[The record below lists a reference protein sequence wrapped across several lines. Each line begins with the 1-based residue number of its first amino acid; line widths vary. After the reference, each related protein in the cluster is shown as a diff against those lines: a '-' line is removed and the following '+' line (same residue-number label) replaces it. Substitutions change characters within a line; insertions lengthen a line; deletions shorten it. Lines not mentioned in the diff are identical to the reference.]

1 MKHQEQNKHSVR
13 VEINQTINAPVQEVF
28 PLACPVMEYK
38 WIPGWKCELVHC
50 PNGHV
55 ELGTIFNEIASAPIL
70 TGTIAQKTTWTAVLY
85 EPDRYRVHYQ
95 LDNQISTSLYKI
107 EFEADASGKTKSRL
121 EITYSPLNEK
131 GIRNME
137 KGGENKLNLMVSYL
151 SLMLKHYCEEGKMI
165 KTSEIM
171 KFVSGFKQSTTK
183 DRIQGLLNNWAMMAM
198 KDDDRKRFQ
207 KGLSIM
213 KIKSHHE

>member
-1 MKHQEQNKHSVR
+1 MNYQEQKKHTVR
-13 VEINQTINAPVQEVF
+13 AEMNETIHAPIQDVF

-38 WIPGWKCELVHC
+38 WIPDWKCELVHC

-55 ELGTIFNEIASAPIL
+55 ELGTIFYEIASAPMLADSI
-70 TGTIAQKTTWTAVLY
+70 TQKTTWTAVLY
-85 EPDRYRVHYQ
+85 EPNRYRVHYR
-95 LDNQISTSLYKI
+95 LDNPISSSLLKI
-107 EFEADASGKTKSRL
+107 EFEADASKKTKTHI

-137 KGGENKLNLMVSYL
+137 RSGEEKLKLML
-151 SLMLKHYCEEGKMI
+151 SILSMMLKHYCEQGEMV

-171 KFVSGFKQSTTK
+171 KLASRFELTTR
-183 DRIQGLLNNWAMMAM
+183 DRMRLLLNKWAMMLM

-207 KGLSIM
+207 KGLPISRV
-213 KIKSHHE
+213 KYT